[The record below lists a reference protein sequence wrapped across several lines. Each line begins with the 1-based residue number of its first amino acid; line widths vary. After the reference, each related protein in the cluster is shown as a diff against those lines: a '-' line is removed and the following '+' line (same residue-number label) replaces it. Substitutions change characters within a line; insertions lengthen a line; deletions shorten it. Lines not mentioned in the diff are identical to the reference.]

1 MKKLFVL
8 ISICIISL
16 SCNSNVE
23 IDMETEFNKTDLP
36 SAVMGKISKD
46 GTMKFYSFGNE
57 KWDDDTKKA
66 DENTIFNIASM
77 TKAITSV
84 AILQLVEKEKI
95 SLDSPVSDYI
105 PEINQLKT
113 LTNDSFEESLQP
125 ITIRNLL
132 THTSGIGYWFT
143 NQAIAN
149 DIQNDIE
156 DDFWPTDDVIKDG
169 EYDWKFGTQPRQVFE
184 ANQRWLYGR
193 NLDIASRVIEKISGQ
208 SLESYFIENIFNPL
222 GMHSTRFNLM
232 EELFERKASRGYRDS
247 STGKIIENLDWRL
260 PEFSENPNGGG
271 GLKSSAKDY
280 GTFLLCLLNKGI
292 LNNSR
297 ILSEDSVELLMEKQL
312 DNFNIQWDSVS
323 SAATSDSNVQMSFLD
338 NKDNHSLAW
347 ALETNPN
354 EKIRPQNTG
363 YWAGIFNSYYT
374 FDPENELAIVYFSQF
389 LPFNDET
396 SFTLYKK
403 FEEKVYNEIK

>member
-1 MKKLFVL
+1 MK
-8 ISICIISL
+8 
-16 SCNSNVE
+16 
-23 IDMETEFNKTDLP
+23 TEFDKTDLP
-36 SAVMGKISKD
+36 SAVMGKISKN

-57 KWDDDTKKA
+57 KWDDGTKKA

-77 TKAITSV
+77 TKAVTSV

-95 SLDSPVSDYI
+95 SLDDPVSDYI
-105 PEINQLKT
+105 PEINQLKI
-113 LTNDSFEESLQP
+113 LANDLFKESLQP

-149 DIQNDIE
+149 DVQYDDDFFPKEDIIE
-156 DDFWPTDDVIKDG
+156 DV

-184 ANQRWLYGR
+184 ANERWLYGR
-193 NLDIASRVIEKISGQ
+193 NLDIASRVIEKITGQ
-208 SLESYFIENIFNPL
+208 SLESYFIENIFNQL
-222 GMHSTRFNLM
+222 GMHSTRFNLT
-232 EELFERKASRGYRDS
+232 EELFERKASRGFRDS
-247 STGKIIENLDWRL
+247 STGKIIENLDARL
-260 PEFSENPNGGG
+260 PAFSDYPNGGG

-280 GTFLLCLLNKGI
+280 GTFLLCLLNNGI
-292 LNNSR
+292 LNNNR
-297 ILSEDSVELLMEKQL
+297 ILSENSVELLMEKQL
-312 DNFNIQWDSVS
+312 DNFNIKWDSVS
-323 SAATSDSNVQMSFLD
+323 SAVISDSNEQMNFLD
-338 NKDNHSLAW
+338 NNDNHSLAW

-363 YWAGIFNSYYT
+363 YWAGIYNSYYT

-403 FEEKVYNEIK
+403 FEEKVYNEIKQ